1 MREKFKWDGK
11 ENQEKRRVEK
21 KPPAPILIWF
31 LPSEVEAAVV
41 FPEDEDKEAEELLFP
56 VLRLIQN
63 KTKKALRTSNTS
75 TVTTAPITAPTEASV
90 EAVDLEVD
98 K

>member
-1 MREKFKWDGK
+1 M
-11 ENQEKRRVEK
+11 
-21 KPPAPILIWF
+21 
-31 LPSEVEAAVV
+31 EAAVGV
-41 FPEDEDKEAEELLFP
+41 PEDEDKEAEELLFP

>member
-1 MREKFKWDGK
+1 MRKKHKKDMSAASE
-11 ENQEKRRVEK
+11 
-21 KPPAPILIWF
+21 KPPPLYSCHFEF
-31 LPSEVEAAVV
+31 LPSDVEAAVV

-56 VLRLIQN
+56 LLRLIQN
-63 KTKKALRTSNTS
+63 KTKKALRTSKTS
-75 TVTTAPITAPTEASV
+75 TATTAPITASVEASV

>member
-11 ENQEKRRVEK
+11 ENQEKRREEK

>member
-1 MREKFKWDGK
+1 M
-11 ENQEKRRVEK
+11 
-21 KPPAPILIWF
+21 
-31 LPSEVEAAVV
+31 V

-56 VLRLIQN
+56 LLRLIQN
-63 KTKKALRTSNTS
+63 KTKKALRTSKTS
-75 TVTTAPITAPTEASV
+75 TATTAPITASVEASV